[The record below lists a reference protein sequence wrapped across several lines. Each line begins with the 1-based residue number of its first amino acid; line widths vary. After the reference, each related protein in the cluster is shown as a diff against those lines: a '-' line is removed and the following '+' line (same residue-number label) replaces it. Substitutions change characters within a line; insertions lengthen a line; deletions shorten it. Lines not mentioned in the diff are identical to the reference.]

1 MGCSGRSRRCVSCV
15 GVPAEQKQ
23 GCPIVTT
30 DGAKGGRQSPRDS
43 LFLLTV
49 LYDRNG
55 VEIGPAKVRN
65 LSATGMLAEMT
76 FALSLG
82 EQLRFELRGIG
93 TVNGVVVREEPE
105 RFRYGVRFDRPVDPS
120 LARRPVTGST
130 AVPLPT
136 PTRKFTV

>member
-1 MGCSGRSRRCVSCV
+1 
-15 GVPAEQKQ
+15 
-23 GCPIVTT
+23 
-30 DGAKGGRQSPRDS
+30 

-49 LYDRNG
+49 LYNQNG
-55 VEIGPAKVRN
+55 EEIGSAKVRN
-65 LSATGMLAEMT
+65 LSSTGMLVETA
-76 FALSLG
+76 FALSPG

-93 TVNGVVVREEPE
+93 AVSGVVVREEPE
-105 RFRYGVRFDRPVDPS
+105 RFRYGVRFDRPVDPA